1 MAETLLEQY
10 RRLITEAKAVEP
22 KPATPIEGVSI
33 DPGEDNTVTITTNG
47 EGQEMNWHEI
57 KLDSKK
63 ETVYPT
69 VTLTDAQMDA
79 LCTFW
84 AKAKETVKL

>member
-33 DPGEDNTVTITTNG
+33 DPGEDNTVTITTNA

-63 ETVYPT
+63 GLVYPT

-79 LCTFW
+79 LCVYW